1 MGRRNR
7 FGVDQRIEMIEI
19 PGQKIARFNCAAFGS
34 WVGGNGP
41 LELLINFV
49 RSYTAVR
56 LAELDALIIVG
67 TMRPRH
73 HEAAYGPNIL
83 RDSP

>member
-19 PGQKIARFNCAAFGS
+19 PGQKIARFNCAAF
-34 WVGGNGP
+34 WRWIGGNGS

-49 RSYTAVR
+49 RAYTAVR

-73 HEAAYGPNIL
+73 HEAAYGPHIL

>member
-7 FGVDQRIEMIEI
+7 FGVDQRVEMIEI
-19 PGQKIARFNCAAFGS
+19 PGQKIARFNCATFGS

-41 LELLINFV
+41 LELLIKFI
-49 RSYTAVR
+49 RAYTAVR

-67 TMRPRH
+67 TMRPGH
-73 HEAAYGPNIL
+73 HEAAYGPHIL